1 MNTSSLLTA
10 FCEERGIALTANVS
24 MKEYT
29 TFRVGGPADFLA
41 LPKTKKEL
49 ILLVRFCLN
58 HDFPYTVLGKGSNV
72 VVSDNGIEGL
82 VIVTSAM
89 EGITMSG
96 PGEITC
102 LAGTPLI
109 RLCRFALDN
118 SLTGL
123 EFAYGIPGSAGGA
136 AFMNAGAYGG
146 EMKDVLVKCTH
157 LDAMGNEEAFYGEEL
172 KLGYRHSVYAEG
184 DYVITSLTLQ
194 LKPGDPAEIK
204 AKMDDLLGRR
214 KEKQPLDMPSAGST
228 FKRPE
233 GYFAGALIEE
243 CGLKGFTVGG
253 AQVSEKHAGF
263 VVNKG
268 DATAADIQNL
278 VSEVQTR
285 VSEKTGVSLEP
296 EIRMIG
302 R

>member
-1 MNTSSLLTA
+1 MNTSSLLAA

-41 LPKTKKEL
+41 LPKTEKEL
-49 ILLVRFCLN
+49 ILLIRFCLN

-263 VVNKG
+263 VVNRG

-278 VSEVQTR
+278 VSEVQAR